1 VSDSAF
7 DDYTFPPNFQIAL
20 GELPRGGADSTH
32 VFDYVPADTQVS
44 ARSRIVLRIEPH
56 ASEPWLGVFAPGL
69 YGVPPAATDRIIT
82 MPGGERFCVVTE
94 GSGYIVS
101 ATDANDWQEV
111 ATYPITDVRVVASHD
126 LVVFADFT
134 NLCAYGAS
142 GEAWNSGQLVWDDL
156 KIVRI
161 EPEHIV
167 ARGWNAPDDSF
178 DEFTVDLTT
187 GEPHGQPYDS
197 PDR

>member
-1 VSDSAF
+1 
-7 DDYTFPPNFQIAL
+7 
-20 GELPRGGADSTH
+20 
-32 VFDYVPADTQVS
+32 
-44 ARSRIVLRIEPH
+44 
-56 ASEPWLGVFAPGL
+56 
-69 YGVPPAATDRIIT
+69 
-82 MPGGERFCVVTE
+82 
-94 GSGYIVS
+94 
-101 ATDANDWQEV
+101 
-111 ATYPITDVRVVASHD
+111 
-126 LVVFADFT
+126 
-134 NLCAYGAS
+134 
-142 GEAWNSGQLVWDDL
+142 LVWDDL